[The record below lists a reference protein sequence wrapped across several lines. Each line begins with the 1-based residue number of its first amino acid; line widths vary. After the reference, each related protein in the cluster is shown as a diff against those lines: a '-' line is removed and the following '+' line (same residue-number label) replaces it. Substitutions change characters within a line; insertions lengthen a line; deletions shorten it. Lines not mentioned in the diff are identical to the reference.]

1 MADDKTKLEGQR
13 KAVREHIEKYNTYTI
28 QHEKDY
34 ALKTIRNAQKQI
46 ANILKKHPHWA
57 GSYEDTW
64 SP

>member
-1 MADDKTKLEGQR
+1 MADDKTKLAGQR
-13 KAVREHIEKYNTYTI
+13 AAVREHIEKYNKYTQ

-46 ANILKKHPHWA
+46 ASILKKHPHWP
-57 GSYEDTW
+57 SSSEDTW